1 MEIENDKRIL
11 VISNIGCGPPFM
23 GNRIRMRE
31 LLKQIKNLGYVIH
44 FAGICLNDEEI
55 QSVEP
60 HIDFWIT
67 NFKRREKNKWIEVIR
82 KTASS
87 FIYCFGFN
95 KKLKKKINYELDDF
109 FEDRWLE
116 EVCRIQEI
124 NKYNRVLIPYI
135 FNSKFFNAF
144 QNSTVKIL
152 DTHDLFGN
160 RNQILQKLGIENLWF
175 STTIDDEKRGLQR
188 ANKIIA
194 IQHHEEE
201 YFRKLAEDQAEVRT
215 VSHFIEPQFLSIS
228 PQSYGIF
235 GFIGSENPLNVNGL
249 RWFIY
254 DVLPLVKQKIP
265 EFKFLIGGGICR
277 KIEKNE
283 DYELLGKIDSIN
295 DFYKA
300 CSFTINPIQAG
311 TGLKIKTIESIA
323 FGRPVV
329 SSSNGAVGLESFI
342 NNGVCV
348 ADKPEQFAEH
358 IITYLAHD
366 DELIRSI
373 QNSRKIIR
381 MFNSVSLEN
390 LTDILHT

>member
-1 MEIENDKRIL
+1 MEFENDKRIL

-60 HIDFWIT
+60 YIDFWIT
-67 NFKRREKNKWIEVIR
+67 NFKRRKKYKWIEIIR
-82 KTASS
+82 KSAFSL
-87 FIYCFGFN
+87 INCFGFN
-95 KKLKKKINYELDDF
+95 KKSKKINYELDDF

-116 EVCRIQEI
+116 KAYRIQKI
-124 NKYNRVLIPYI
+124 NKYNRVLIPYL
-135 FNSKFFNAF
+135 FNSKFFNVF
-144 QNSTVKIL
+144 QDSTLKIL
-152 DTHDLFGN
+152 DTHDIFGN
-160 RNQILQKLGIENLWF
+160 RNLILQNLGIENFWF
-175 STTIDDEKRGLQR
+175 STSKEDEKKGLQR
-188 ANKIIA
+188 ANRIIA
-194 IQHHEEE
+194 IQRHEEE
-201 YFRKLAEDQAEVRT
+201 YFKEMVEDQAEVRT

-235 GFIGSENPLNVNGL
+235 GFIGSENPLNLNGL
-249 RWFIY
+249 RWFIH

-265 EFKFLIGGGICR
+265 EFKFLIGGGICN
-277 KIEKNE
+277 KVEKNE

-295 DFYKA
+295 EFYKA

-329 SSSNGAVGLESFI
+329 TSTNGAVGLESFI

-348 ADKPEQFAEH
+348 ADNPVQFAER
-358 IITYLAHD
+358 IITYLVHD
-366 DELIRSI
+366 DELNRSI

-381 MFNSVSLEN
+381 RFNSVTLDN
-390 LTDILHT
+390 LTDILHK